1 MTNND
6 KGISKYTLE
15 SILLYQYK
23 IIRGLVIT
31 IIVTVCI
38 LFATIVAGIWY
49 ISLPI
54 EEVTETVTQDSSGD
68 DNTLI
73 GIGDSYGETDS
84 N

>member
-1 MTNND
+1 MSD
-6 KGISKYTLE
+6 KSISKYTLE

-38 LFATIVAGIWY
+38 LFATIIAGIWY

-73 GIGDSYGETDS
+73 GIGDNYGQADS